1 MLNQNLSLEKSDFKQ
16 GPFVGCYFLYKKCQ
30 SVLVSNAQIR
40 GLFENHRELVLLQQH
55 VAGRTLLKSPD
66 IRQTVRFMTK
76 NALSITRKN
85 SLIEGIRF
93 IGAIST
99 FASLL
104 FDLIVFSPFHFLFLT
119 FYSNNKWFLKVFQL
133 NTLTKVFVST
143 LLALNK
149 HNNL

>member
-1 MLNQNLSLEKSDFKQ
+1 M
-16 GPFVGCYFLYKKCQ
+16 
-30 SVLVSNAQIR
+30 
-40 GLFENHRELVLLQQH
+40 
-55 VAGRTLLKSPD
+55 AGRTLLKSPN

-104 FDLIVFSPFHFLFLT
+104 FDLIFFSPFHFLFLT

-149 HNNL
+149 HNNLQVSDEAPHRFLYLPII

>member
-1 MLNQNLSLEKSDFKQ
+1 M
-16 GPFVGCYFLYKKCQ
+16 
-30 SVLVSNAQIR
+30 
-40 GLFENHRELVLLQQH
+40 
-55 VAGRTLLKSPD
+55 AGRTLLKSPN
-66 IRQTVRFMTK
+66 IRQTVRFMAK

>member
-1 MLNQNLSLEKSDFKQ
+1 M
-16 GPFVGCYFLYKKCQ
+16 
-30 SVLVSNAQIR
+30 
-40 GLFENHRELVLLQQH
+40 
-55 VAGRTLLKSPD
+55 AGRTLLKSPD

-104 FDLIVFSPFHFLFLT
+104 FDLIVFFPISFPFFNLLLKQQVVSKSFSIEYFNEGVCEHFT
-119 FYSNNKWFLKVFQL
+119 RIE
-133 NTLTKVFVST
+133 
-143 LLALNK
+143 
-149 HNNL
+149 